1 MVRNAETTGVMTE
14 PEAFGRAGD
23 HPATTAGVELA
34 HLVSFVDEHYPR
46 LVRLA
51 GLITR
56 DADQAQDAVQTA
68 LERAWRKRGTVR
80 DAASLRAWL
89 DRIVAREAIR
99 QTRGGG
105 PLGMVLRRTPHE
117 WAELVAPVPEPS
129 EMAGL
134 REALARL
141 SPDHRAV
148 IALHLYAGYSVD
160 ETARVLG
167 VPFDT
172 VRSRLRAA
180 RDRLRRDM
188 AEVNP

>member
-1 MVRNAETTGVMTE
+1 MNE
-14 PEAFGRAGD
+14 PEALVTADQIGVDRA
-23 HPATTAGVELA
+23 PVELGSLDA
-34 HLVSFVDEHYPR
+34 FVRSHYPR

-56 DADQAQDAVQTA
+56 DADQAQDAVQAA
-68 LERAWRKRGTVR
+68 LERAWRKHDDMRDRGN
-80 DAASLRAWL
+80 LRSWL

-99 QTRGGG
+99 QTRGSG
-105 PLGMVLRRTPHE
+105 LASLLRREPADWTAFP
-117 WAELVAPVPEPS
+117 AIVPEPV
-129 EMAGL
+129 EMAIL
-134 REALARL
+134 REALGRL

-160 ETARVLG
+160 ETARVLQ

-180 RDRLRRDM
+180 RERLRREL
-188 AEVNP
+188 AEATP

>member
-1 MVRNAETTGVMTE
+1 MVHEAEKQPAMSE
-14 PEAFGRAGD
+14 PEA
-23 HPATTAGVELA
+23 
-34 HLVSFVDEHYPR
+34 VSIAQPVGEDRESLEIAPLDTFVRQHYPR

-56 DADQAQDAVQTA
+56 DVDQAQDAVQAA

-80 DAASLRAWL
+80 DQANLRAWL
-89 DRIVAREAIR
+89 DRIVVREAIR
-99 QTRGGG
+99 QTRGHG
-105 PLGMVLRRTPHE
+105 LAILIRRPPTD
-117 WAELVAPVPEPS
+117 WLELPASLPEPA
-129 EMAGL
+129 ERAIV
-134 REALARL
+134 REALGRL

-148 IALHLYAGYSVD
+148 IALHLHAGYSVD

-180 RDRLRRDM
+180 REQLRRDIT
-188 AEVNP
+188 EVTT